1 MQSEWRGCRSRS
13 GGGDLG
19 VPTSVFCTRASASPH
34 HPHSS
39 VVPVPT
45 DVASA
50 FFCATPARRTLSHG
64 YRRAKE
70 AGDQPHSWKLWGHKQ
85 LLPWPA
91 DPSCFLSL
99 CHSPVAPWSPGPPL
113 IPQHHCDWGLHC
125 GPAKFICCQA
135 LYSPHNSVSQAL
147 LCMCLI
153 FTIKKTNGKSDR
165 PDTLEGG
172 LWPYLGR
179 TWA

>member
-1 MQSEWRGCRSRS
+1 MW
-13 GGGDLG
+13 LLL
-19 VPTSVFCTRASASPH
+19 
-34 HPHSS
+34 SS
-39 VVPVPT
+39 VLL
-45 DVASA
+45 
-50 FFCATPARRTLSHG
+50 PARRTLSHG

-99 CHSPVAPWSPGPPL
+99 CHLPVAPWSPGPPL

-125 GPAKFICCQA
+125 GMAKFICCQA
-135 LYSPHNSVSQAL
+135 LYIPHNSVFQAL

-165 PDTLEGG
+165 PDTLEGWALARPRPNLGMNSISG
-172 LWPYLGR
+172 LRLYFMYNTPVIFKSP
-179 TWA
+179 